1 LTCFGGSR
9 GGRSWSATPRIEIN
23 AGNVVR
29 LKLVFSFRT
38 GQKGGQSDAP
48 AVAGDLL
55 LLQTA
60 FPHTLYALDIHHQAT
75 PVRWPFARLP
85 NRHAA
90 GLSCCDAKAKPP
102 GRHIRLAG
110 EHATGRALLSRAG
123 SPPTG

>member
-1 LTCFGGSR
+1 
-9 GGRSWSATPRIEIN
+9 
-23 AGNVVR
+23 
-29 LKLVFSFRT
+29 VFSFRI

-110 EHATGRALLSRAG
+110 EHATGRGLPFPRRIAANGLTIASLAAPARDTSRR
-123 SPPTG
+123 